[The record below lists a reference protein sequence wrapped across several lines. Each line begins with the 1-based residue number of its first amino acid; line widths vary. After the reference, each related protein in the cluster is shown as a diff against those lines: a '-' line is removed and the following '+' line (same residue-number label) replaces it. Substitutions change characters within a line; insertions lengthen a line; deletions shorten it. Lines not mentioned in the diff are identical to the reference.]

1 MAQLSKG
8 SELTLEWKLA
18 SKTSDQSSII
28 CGRARSWMRR
38 TIWYWQDPYNDGRV
52 AFLVRCGQ
60 AQSEGILFL
69 AYGRDA
75 AKDMHEP
82 KADDEPARKRFVQLA
97 IEGFQSEPGYRERL
111 LQYFENYRFPIKNP
125 FQSFFR
131 VPN

>member
-1 MAQLSKG
+1 MGG
-8 SELTLEWKLA
+8 SRFWCAAGKRSLRA
-18 SKTSDQSSII
+18 S
-28 CGRARSWMRR
+28 C
-38 TIWYWQDPYNDGRV
+38 
-52 AFLVRCGQ
+52 
-60 AQSEGILFL
+60 L

-82 KADDEPARKRFVQLA
+82 MADDEPARKRFVQLA
-97 IEGFQSEPGYRERL
+97 FEGFQSEPGYRERL